1 MRSHVP
7 TRWIPEEGCS
17 GSSTRSARA
26 GFTLIELL
34 VVIAIIAVLIALLLP
49 AVQQAREAARRSQCQ
64 NNLKQWTL
72 AAHNFADVDKGFF
85 PLGGMNGDAPYPM
98 KTENGQT
105 YYRITW
111 HVLLWPFIE
120 QTALYSKYDLKQPF
134 HQLPGGSEPP
144 GESNIELLRIPVS
157 LYACPSDAG
166 NVNQGTTDTYW
177 RVLGNYVA
185 NMGNTHLHQ
194 NAADQA
200 IFNGAPFGIRHTYRL
215 ADMKDGTS
223 NTACFSEVIIAA
235 PGTVDDSRGDILNN
249 EGSPGFMSI
258 LTPNSSSPDQVRRCK
273 ASATDPANNEYRI
286 LPCMVVGNNAEV
298 QNAARSRHTGGVQVS
313 LCDGSVRFV
322 SQNIAQ
328 NVWRAALSGKGGE
341 AENLQ

>member
-1 MRSHVP
+1 MALA
-7 TRWIPEEGCS
+7 
-17 GSSTRSARA
+17 SSSARRA

-72 AAHNFADVDKGFF
+72 ASHNFLDTNKGYF
-85 PLGGMNGDAPYPM
+85 PIGGMNDNTNAVV
-98 KTENGQT
+98 ENGQG
-105 YYRITW
+105 YNRITW

-120 QTALYSKYDLKQPF
+120 QNNLYSQYDLKQPF

-144 GESNIELLRIPVS
+144 GGSNIELLRIPVN
-157 LYACPSDAG
+157 LYTCPSDAG

-177 RVLGNYVA
+177 RVLGNYVG

-200 IFNGAPFGIRHTYRL
+200 IYNGSPFGIRHTYRL
-215 ADMKDGTS
+215 ADQTDGTS
-223 NTACFSEVIIAA
+223 NTACFSEIIIAA
-235 PGTVDDSRGDILNN
+235 PGPVQDSRGDILNN

-258 LTPNSSSPDQVRRCK
+258 LTPNSSSPDQVRSCK
-273 ASATDPANNEYRI
+273 PSTTDPANNDYRI
-286 LPCMVVGNNAEV
+286 LPCQVVGDNTLV

-313 LCDGSVRFV
+313 MCDGSVRFV

-328 NVWRAALSGKGGE
+328 VVWRSALSGRGGE
-341 AENLQ
+341 ATNLE

>member
-1 MRSHVP
+1 MRRFVHSNLD
-7 TRWIPEEGCS
+7 
-17 GSSTRSARA
+17 SARQNSGRA
-26 GFTLIELL
+26 RLTSRSGFTLIELL

-64 NNLKQWTL
+64 NHLKQWTL
-72 AAHNFADVDKGFF
+72 ASHNFLDTHKGYF
-85 PLGGMNGDAPYPM
+85 PIGGMNDNTNHVVEDGMGY
-98 KTENGQT
+98 N
-105 YYRITW
+105 RITW
-111 HVLLWPFIE
+111 HVMLWPFIE
-120 QTALYSKYDLKQPF
+120 QNNLFDKYDLKQPF

-157 LYACPSDAG
+157 LYSCPSDAG
-166 NVNQGTTDTYW
+166 TVNQGTADTYW
-177 RVLGNYVA
+177 RMMGNYVG

-200 IFNGAPFGIRHTYRL
+200 IYSGSPFGIRHTYRL

-223 NTACFSEVIIAA
+223 NTACFSEVIIAS
-235 PGTVDDSRGDILNN
+235 PGTMEDSRGDILNN

-258 LTPNSSSPDQVRRCK
+258 LTPNSSSPDQMRRCK
-273 ASATDPANNEYRI
+273 ASSTDPLNNEYRI
-286 LPCMVVGNNAEV
+286 LPCQVVGDNALA

-328 NVWRAALSGKGGE
+328 SVWVAALSAKGGE
-341 AENLQ
+341 AEGLQ